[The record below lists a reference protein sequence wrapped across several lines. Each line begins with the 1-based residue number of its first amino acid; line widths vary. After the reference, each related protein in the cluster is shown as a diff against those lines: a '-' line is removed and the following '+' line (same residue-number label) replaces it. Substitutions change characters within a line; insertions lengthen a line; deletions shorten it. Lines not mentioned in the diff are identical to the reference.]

1 MEEALRKLSEST
13 RSLVP
18 GYEPDPNPLTRNFTS
33 TKSSNRKPTSKDTR
47 VTSLGAGNSTTRYRG
62 VRRRPWGRYAA
73 EIRDPTSKERR
84 WLGTFDTA
92 EEAACAY
99 DCAARAFRGS
109 KARTNFTHPVA
120 VAVPEHRFSFFP
132 KKSLVSARSPVPLD
146 RSTQGLYGTPAPQ
159 KINTKTHSLC
169 DDASY
174 SYRKTAS
181 FNSLNVSSSS
191 YSFSQPKTACV
202 SSSASDY
209 DTEFFPQESSDSG
222 LLQEV
227 VKEFFKK
234 NRNQPRSPTPPPPP
248 PSTPMIGYLENTG
261 DLSALSNVS
270 DSFFQQMTE
279 PITSTLEGYG
289 NNNQAGDSS
298 YFDGISL
305 AADSDFTYGSDAW
318 GYQEML
324 MCGGG
329 QLGCT
334 CRKSWG

>member
-1 MEEALRKLSEST
+1 MEEALRKFIEST
-13 RSLVP
+13 HSLIP
-18 GYEPDPNPLTRNFTS
+18 GYEPDPSPLTRNFTS
-33 TKSSNRKPTSKDTR
+33 TKSSNRKPATKETR
-47 VTSLGAGNSTTRYRG
+47 VTSLGAGNGPTRYRG

-109 KARTNFTHPVA
+109 KARTNFTYP

-132 KKSLVSARSPVPLD
+132 KKSLASARSPAPLD
-146 RSTQGLYGTPAPQ
+146 RSTQDLYGAPAPQ
-159 KINTKTHSLC
+159 KINS
-169 DDASY
+169 DASY
-174 SYRKTAS
+174 SSRKAAPFS
-181 FNSLNVSSSS
+181 SLNVSSSS
-191 YSFSQPKTACV
+191 YSYSQPKTASV

-227 VKEFFKK
+227 VKEFLMK
-234 NRNQPRSPTPPPPP
+234 NRNQPRSSPTPTPRPPP

-261 DLSALSNVS
+261 DFSALSNLS
-270 DSFFQQMTE
+270 DCFFQQTTE
-279 PITSTLEGYG
+279 PITSMLESYG
-289 NNNQAGDSS
+289 NNNQAGDSG
-298 YFDGISL
+298 YFDGIST

-324 MCGGG
+324 MYGGG